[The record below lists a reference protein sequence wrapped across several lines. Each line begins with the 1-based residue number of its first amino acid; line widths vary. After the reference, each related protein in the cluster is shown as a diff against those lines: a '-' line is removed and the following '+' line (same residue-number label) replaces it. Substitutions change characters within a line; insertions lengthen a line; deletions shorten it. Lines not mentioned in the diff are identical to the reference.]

1 MASTTKNW
9 QNNQAPSCD
18 ADDLNGFKNETN
30 NLIQGSGQTLN
41 VGDNQQT
48 HKAVA
53 TYVANGGFCIDSGS
67 ANTYVLEPLSGRQR
81 VHELQDGMRF
91 YCETSN
97 ANTGATTVNV
107 HNTGVKAVVT
117 RNGNAL
123 VGAEIENRFEI
134 QFDLSNDRFFLL
146 EEKEER
152 QIMIVQETNASTG
165 TFIGSGS
172 GSRQRRLNTVSYNTI
187 SGASLNLT
195 GNKIVLPAGKYKLTG
210 FATCVSANLFMER
223 IYNVTTG
230 QYESEWIG
238 SSTNAATM
246 STSHICGI
254 KTLSAQNELQSWA
267 YISDTGNSG
276 NDATPAGVNNIYASY
291 EIEKIG

>member
-1 MASTTKNW
+1 M
-9 QNNQAPSCD
+9 Q
-18 ADDLNGFKNETN
+18 DLNDKITGSTLTASEFNQIPSEQQN
-30 NLIQGSGQTLN
+30 FIESSGQTLS
-41 VGDNQQT
+41 GSDLNQT
-48 HKAVA
+48 SKAVA
-53 TYVANGGFCIDSGS
+53 IYSANGGFCIDSGS
-67 ANTYVLEPLSGRQR
+67 TNAYVLEPLSGRER
-81 VHELQDGMRF
+81 IPALQDGMRF

-97 ANTGATTVNV
+97 ANTGASTVNV
-107 HNTGVKAVVT
+107 HNTGVKNVVDIDGNSLV
-117 RNGNAL
+117 NG
-123 VGAEIENRFEI
+123 EILSRFEI
-134 QFDLSNDRFFLL
+134 QYDASEDEFILL
-146 EEKEER
+146 NSSSER

-187 SGASLNLT
+187 TGASLNLT

-246 STSHICGI
+246 STSHICGV
-254 KTLSAQNELQSWA
+254 KTLTAQNELQSWA

-276 NDATPAGVNNIYASY
+276 NDATPAGINNIYASY